1 MIEHGVPS
9 DAPCTRTIEE
19 ELAEAGVFYG
29 TTSGVSMKPLL
40 RHRGQTIVLRPL
52 GGARAC
58 KHDIVLARR
67 VQDGHYILHR
77 VIRVLE
83 DGYITRGDNCLHRDA
98 PISEKQLLA
107 RFEGYYRGDAFIAAD
122 ARRCRLYLRLWVQN
136 PCRTLYLALREAA
149 RALWHRCRRKK
160 NT

>member
-1 MIEHGVPS
+1 MIERDIQPA
-9 DAPCTRTIEE
+9 APHTRTIEE

-29 TTSGVSMKPLL
+29 TTSGVSMEPLL
-40 RHRGQTIVLRPL
+40 HHRGQTIVLRPL
-52 GGARAC
+52 GGARAR

-67 VQDGHYILHR
+67 AQDGHYILHR

-98 PISEKQLLA
+98 PISEAQLLA

-122 ARRCRLYLRLWVQN
+122 AHRCRLYLHLWVQN
-136 PCRTLYLALREAA
+136 PCRMLYLALREAA
-149 RALWHRCRRKK
+149 RTLWHRIRKKK